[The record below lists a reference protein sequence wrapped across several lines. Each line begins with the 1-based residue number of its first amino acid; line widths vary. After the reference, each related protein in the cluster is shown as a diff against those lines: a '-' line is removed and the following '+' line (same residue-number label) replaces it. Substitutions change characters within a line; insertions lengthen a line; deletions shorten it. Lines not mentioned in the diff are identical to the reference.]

1 MVTQSPSLTPGG
13 LTSPSGLDTAKAA
26 ASAAKPAGQSFADM
40 VGQLAKDGVTA
51 GLEAEKQSAQAI
63 AGQGDINQVV
73 LAVTSAEL
81 TLQTVVAVRD
91 KVVQSYQD
99 IMRMP
104 I

>member
-1 MVTQSPSLTPGG
+1 MVTN
-13 LTSPSGLDTAKAA
+13 LTSPAPSLSGTITE
-26 ASAAKPAGQSFADM
+26 SFAGTAAPAPGRTFAE
-40 VGQLAKDGVTA
+40 VISKVAKDGVA
-51 GLEAEKQSAQAI
+51 QGKQAEELTAQAI
-63 AGQGDINQVV
+63 AGQADINQVV